1 MMRKLLTGIEGRVD
15 KFIESKNVRDV
26 ELAKIR
32 RDTINDI
39 MYEAKDACVGTAS
52 AIKGVGRLMMRRDV
66 QRTIGVLG
74 TSISIGLIIC
84 SYDNK

>member
-1 MMRKLLTGIEGRVD
+1 MRKLLTGIESRVD

-26 ELAKIR
+26 ELAKI
-32 RDTINDI
+32 
-39 MYEAKDACVGTAS
+39 
-52 AIKGVGRLMMRRDV
+52 RRDV